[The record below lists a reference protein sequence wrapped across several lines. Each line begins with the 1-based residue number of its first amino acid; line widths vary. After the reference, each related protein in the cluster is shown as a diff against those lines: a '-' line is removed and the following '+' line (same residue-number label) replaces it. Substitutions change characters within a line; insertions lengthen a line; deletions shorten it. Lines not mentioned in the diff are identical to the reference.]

1 MGIIDDGRVPQL
13 RFARNEQ
20 FHHLTHFVVGRH
32 LVDKIVSV
40 DGINFEFRIIEGG
53 GRTILLEAGGGS
65 DLSEWDS
72 IAPEIAQKTGATVV
86 SYSRAGFGKSD
97 LPKTPC
103 TMIIEAKWM
112 WAALKKL
119 GLATDV
125 ILVGHSYG
133 GWMIRAEASMNPEV
147 VSGIVFV
154 DPFSTEFVDKFGVAY
169 LDKHP
174 MCGNLPFDTSQPEN
188 LTREQRALVR
198 MVNKGLGPKTAEM
211 RKTTVPEGIPVF
223 IIKSALQTFPK
234 IKEQEAWSEALDE
247 MAGSIEGAVV
257 VIAENSNH
265 MINVMQP
272 DLIVE
277 MVVKAER
284 LADKR

>member
-1 MGIIDDGRVPQL
+1 MKTVISRYLLSVFILISVFCIAATASED
-13 RFARNEQ
+13 
-20 FHHLTHFVVGRH
+20 LT
-32 LVDKIVSV
+32 VDKVVSV

-53 GRTILLEAGGGS
+53 DRTVLMEAGGGG
-65 DLSEWDS
+65 DLTEWDS

-97 LPKTPC
+97 LPENPC
-103 TMIIEAKWM
+103 EMNIEAKWM
-112 WAALKKL
+112 WTALEKL

-133 GWMIRAEASMNPEV
+133 GWMIRAEASMNPEA

-154 DPFSTEFVDKFGVAY
+154 DPFSAEFVDKFGVAY

-174 MCGNLPFDTSQPEN
+174 MCGSLPFDTSQPEK
-188 LTREQRALVR
+188 LTKGQRALVR
-198 MVNKGLGPKTAEM
+198 MVGKGLGPKTTVM
-211 RKTTVPEGIPVF
+211 KKTTVPEGIPVF

-234 IKEQEAWSEALDE
+234 DEEQEAWSEALDE
-247 MAGSIEGAVV
+247 MATSIEGAVV

-265 MINVMQP
+265 MINLMQP

-277 MVVKAER
+277 TVVKAER